1 MNMSSILPSTKMTQ
15 IHSKEPLA
23 EKIKKLSLAKQ
34 ISMYLHT
41 LTVLKQPISIIYF
54 CNVFPYL

>member
-1 MNMSSILPSTKMTQ
+1 MNMSSILPSIEMTE
-15 IHSKEPLA
+15 IHSKESLA
-23 EKIKKLSLAKQ
+23 EKIKKLSLVKQ

-41 LTVLKQPISIIYF
+41 LTVWKQPISIIYF